1 MNESGVPIAL
11 TGIGCVLPGCA
22 TPEEY
27 WDRCAGGY
35 TAIRPYASE
44 VVHTRRVPCFGHV
57 AVEQRRAAAEAV
69 PPKLRKFCS
78 SSTQWGVKAAR
89 DALSHAAFVPDS
101 VPEDRRGLFTAQG
114 DYLFPSITSFAEGFG
129 ALAGQIRPG
138 LPELTREC
146 VLARGIDRFGVIKS
160 LANNLL
166 AVTSLSLQ
174 FRGDCGAFV
183 QDESAPVGAFRAA
196 LFSLRHGYADVA
208 LVVCAGSYDEAL
220 TVGELWQMGRLSD
233 GSGGVASM
241 RPFDAKRDGAFLG
254 EGATAF
260 LLERLPEVRLRG
272 AKPVALVGG
281 LADRFSCSTDS
292 EDVHTYRMCAEQALV
307 STRTPLKAI
316 DAIVARGLAG
326 REEDLR
332 EAELLRRLHSDA
344 PITCVTPITGLVP
357 GCPLELLAG
366 VGLLSRGVVP
376 PIPNLQ
382 EPICSR
388 LPLYR
393 TVADSRRVHHVLAL
407 SADWFGSHSAFHIS
421 HPEAIPA

>member
-1 MNESGVPIAL
+1 
-11 TGIGCVLPGCA
+11 
-22 TPEEY
+22 
-27 WDRCAGGY
+27 
-35 TAIRPYASE
+35 
-44 VVHTRRVPCFGHV
+44 
-57 AVEQRRAAAEAV
+57 
-69 PPKLRKFCS
+69 
-78 SSTQWGVKAAR
+78 
-89 DALSHAAFVPDS
+89 
-101 VPEDRRGLFTAQG
+101 
-114 DYLFPSITSFAEGFG
+114 
-129 ALAGQIRPG
+129 
-138 LPELTREC
+138 
-146 VLARGIDRFGVIKS
+146 
-160 LANNLL
+160 
-166 AVTSLSLQ
+166 
-174 FRGDCGAFV
+174 
-183 QDESAPVGAFRAA
+183 
-196 LFSLRHGYADVA
+196 
-208 LVVCAGSYDEAL
+208 
-220 TVGELWQMGRLSD
+220 
-233 GSGGVASM
+233 M